1 MKEPVPVHNSVSSR
15 LALNSQ
21 RLPVSGWALL
31 LLVSSLLYGFHLGRA
46 RALTEHEIVVA
57 GIARQ
62 MVMEGDW
69 LVPRIGDRVWLEK
82 PPLPYWLA
90 ALCSVGLG
98 GFTESSVRLPS
109 VLSGLGVVLLVAGL
123 ATRWFGAAIGLL
135 AGLVQCTTVYMV
147 TYSRLSEENMPLAL
161 LVTAAISVFVR
172 LQGIGGEDLSERGRR
187 WAAVLFWSL
196 VGLTNLLKGLLF
208 GAAIILG
215 PCAVWLLLR
224 RDRVAWRRAF
234 SPLGIVL
241 AIGLVVVWPIAILS
255 REPAALDLL
264 NAEIRR
270 RLSGTFTGNPW
281 WYYLTTPLWQLLP
294 WTPFL
299 FAGAAPSFARAFRDR
314 DAPDRFLLCWA
325 LVPAIMLSLVPGK
338 HHHYLIHCLPAVSPL
353 IAIGL
358 FRFVRWAC
366 RRAASSPWRAFFGI
380 AVGAALFAV
389 APAILGRSYSFWRA
403 EAWLLGV
410 LLGVGILTAGVLV
423 LAGRPGGS
431 IAVLIAAAVV
441 MTLFV
446 HARVL
451 PRRDP
456 SREDRIFLSSVH
468 RFLPP
473 RARLI
478 ATGGNEIA
486 RHIFYVQAPL
496 EAVGEPARIG
506 PRIRDSKPVFV
517 ITRARSMPALQ
528 CLGSVTRIAQSPR
541 SRYEKNP
548 EDRFT
553 LFRLVP
559 SRRHLAKAG

>member
-1 MKEPVPVHNSVSSR
+1 M
-15 LALNSQ
+15 
-21 RLPVSGWALL
+21 SGWALL
-31 LLVSSLLYGFHLGRA
+31 LVVSSLLYGFHLGQA

-109 VLSGLGVVLLVAGL
+109 VLSGVGVVLLVAGL

-161 LVTAAISVFVR
+161 LVTGAISVFVR
-172 LQGIGGEDLSERGRR
+172 LQGIGGEQLSERGTR

-208 GAAIILG
+208 GAAMILG
-215 PCAVWLLLR
+215 PCAVWLVLR
-224 RDRVAWRRAF
+224 RDRVAWRRVF

-241 AIGLVVVWPIAILS
+241 AVGLVIVWPIAILS

-270 RLSGTFTGNPW
+270 RLSGTFTWNPW

-294 WTPFL
+294 WTLFL
-299 FAGAAPSFARAFRDR
+299 FAGSAPSFVRAFRDR

-338 HHHYLIHCLPAVSPL
+338 HHHYLIHCLPAVAPL

-358 FRFVRWAC
+358 FRFARWAC
-366 RRAASSPWRAFFGI
+366 RRAASSPRGARLGI
-380 AVGAALFAV
+380 AVVAALFAV
-389 APAILGRSYSFWRA
+389 APAIVGRSHDWHA
-403 EAWLLGV
+403 EAWWLGI
-410 LLGVGILTAGVLV
+410 LFAVGILMAGAFV
-423 LAGRPGGS
+423 LASRPSGS
-431 IAVLIAAAVV
+431 IAVLIATAVAT
-441 MTLFV
+441 TLFV

-451 PRRDP
+451 PQRDP
-456 SREDRIFLSSVH
+456 SREDRTFLSSVH

-473 RARLI
+473 RARLF

-496 EAVGEPARIG
+496 EAVGEPASIG